1 MALNEVKAFDSAAQA
16 KRNLRFAIENVA
28 ARLGNTPTICRKC
41 YVHPEVLTSYL
52 DGNLVLEIK
61 EAVENELREDLDG
74 LKPEEAAV
82 LAMLRGRLTRE
93 LSGEGRANNR
103 MSVNAA

>member
-1 MALNEVKAFDSAAQA
+1 
-16 KRNLRFAIENVA
+16 
-28 ARLGNTPTICRKC
+28 
-41 YVHPEVLTSYL
+41 VHPEVLTSYL

-61 EAVENELREDLDG
+61 KAVENELREDLDG

-82 LAMLRGRLTRE
+82 LVMLRGRLAQE
-93 LSGEGRANNR
+93 LSGKGRANIR

>member
-1 MALNEVKAFDSAAQA
+1 MRSFDSAVQA
-16 KRNLRFAIENVA
+16 KRNLRSAIEDVA

-52 DGNLVLEIK
+52 DGNLMLEIK
-61 EAVENELREDLDG
+61 SEVESELREELSA

-82 LAMLRGRLTRE
+82 LAMLRNRLARE
-93 LSGEGRANNR
+93 TDPDTPRSAK
-103 MSVNAA
+103 AA